1 MFLPL
6 LFFSFVLL
14 GSLLWGRA
22 SLVCSFPFFNFFII
36 FSVYVFYYFIIR
48 GGSFLFI
55 LLFIIIFSHS
65 DCACIQIQ
73 YIKLRFPIVTCSS
86 CGFIK
91 NVDIKGQPRNLMYSH
106 KKFCSG
112 SVRYVLTKTSR
123 RIALKKFTNCHFHS
137 IKAFL
142 IFFSFLFFFG
152 LSLFCIIYNLFVHF
166 LN

>member
-1 MFLPL
+1 MFSIIL
-6 LFFSFVLL
+6 LLE
-14 GSLLWGRA
+14 
-22 SLVCSFPFFNFFII
+22 
-36 FSVYVFYYFIIR
+36 
-48 GGSFLFI
+48 GGSFLSI

-65 DCACIQIQ
+65 DCASIQIQ

-142 IFFSFLFFFG
+142 IFFSFLFFFF
-152 LSLFCIIYNLFVHF
+152 LAFLYFVLFTIYFSMF
-166 LN
+166 

>member
-1 MFLPL
+1 MFSIIL
-6 LFFSFVLL
+6 LLE
-14 GSLLWGRA
+14 
-22 SLVCSFPFFNFFII
+22 
-36 FSVYVFYYFIIR
+36 

-65 DCACIQIQ
+65 DCASIQIQ

-112 SVRYVLTKTSR
+112 SVRYVLTKTCR

-142 IFFSFLFFFG
+142 IFFSFLFFFF
-152 LSLFCIIYNLFVHF
+152 LAFLYFVLFTIYFSMF
-166 LN
+166 